1 MPKKNTQ
8 KITKKSTKKVTQKK
22 ADDKIDTEISNYI
35 NSYTSKNP
43 KQNMILNKS
52 VSNNPASKQ
61 TRENINPT
69 NKDTVF
75 SDENAVEPIVND
87 VTDTMALIQDKNGT
101 IYMGIHN
108 FYNCF
113 CYFISAV
120 QRLHSSASLRDELK
134 KDLFSKER
142 LSDSIETHQ
151 ISEKIMSII
160 RNYNKIYDLFEDK
173 PISPGVQ
180 ELKAMTG
187 GDKEIHDKIG
197 QIYNAMFD
205 YKNVIDELFHEN
217 LKHGGDPQGILLYL
231 FFPIIFHYTD
241 EYTFLNILKELNF
254 STIHFGNTIYDSNV
268 FQVIKDGRENYNKKL
283 QEWYSDILKYI
294 EKNKN
299 EINEEMFENQFCVTT
314 LCIYFASVYKR
325 DYSSNAGHAVTLV
338 YGNDN
343 EFYIIDDHKNI
354 KQMDEYLKL
363 KYSNIYELEFKDLT
377 KEIIEKMA
385 KWKPYSVDNRIY
397 RTVLRPKTEH
407 AMNNNTSNYGMSGGK
422 KYNEFGVIDYSP
434 NFKTK
439 PTMYDVYKW
448 MSVKYKSL
456 FNLYYAIL
464 IVLIITLLIYG
475 IKYLRSSS
483 ELSKTN
489 KEIIAKK
496 KRLKHLRNNNNMAN
510 VTLDSIESKSKEMAE
525 NFTSYLGSNK
535 QYIFN

>member
-22 ADDKIDTEISNYI
+22 AEDKVEAEINNYI
-35 NSYTSKNP
+35 DSYTSKN
-43 KQNMILNKS
+43 ILNRNTP
-52 VSNNPASKQ
+52 SNELSLNNDVDILNGGV
-61 TRENINPT
+61 T
-69 NKDTVF
+69 DTM
-75 SDENAVEPIVND
+75 VND

-142 LSDSIETHQ
+142 LSDSIETHK
-151 ISEKIMSII
+151 ISEQIMSIV
-160 RNYNKIYDLFEDK
+160 RDYNKIHEIFEDK
-173 PISPGVQ
+173 PISPGIQ
-180 ELKAMTG
+180 QLKALTG
-187 GDKEIHDKIG
+187 GDKEIHDKIS
-197 QIYNAMFD
+197 QIYNSMFK

-241 EYTFLNILKELNF
+241 EYTFLNVLKELNF

-294 EKNKN
+294 DNNKN
-299 EINEEMFENQFCVTT
+299 ELNEEMFDNQFCITT

-338 YGNDN
+338 YGSDN

-354 KQMDEYLKL
+354 KQMDEYIKL

-377 KEIIEKMA
+377 KEVIEKMA
-385 KWKPYSVDNRIY
+385 KWKPYTVDNRIY

-407 AMNNNTSNYGMSGGK
+407 AIGNHSMSGGK
-422 KYNEFGVIDYSP
+422 KNEFGVVDYSA

-439 PTMYDVYKW
+439 PTIYDVYKW

-456 FNLYYAIL
+456 FNLYYAIF
-464 IVLIITLLIYG
+464 IVLIITMILYI
-475 IKYLRSSS
+475 IRYLRSNS

-489 KEIIAKK
+489 KEIETKI
-496 KRLKHLRNNNNMAN
+496 KRLKHLQKKNDMTNLSLN
-510 VTLDSIESKSKEMAE
+510 SIESKSKEMVE
-525 NFTSYLGSNK
+525 NFTTYLGSNK
-535 QYIFN
+535 QYII

>member
-1 MPKKNTQ
+1 MPKKNTK
-8 KITKKSTKKVTQKK
+8 KIAKKSTKKVIQKK
-22 ADDKIDTEISNYI
+22 AEDKIEDKIDDEIDNYI
-35 NSYTSKNP
+35 NSYTSKNTL
-43 KQNMILNKS
+43 KRNTSSDESFLNNEVDILNGGCG
-52 VSNNPASKQ
+52 
-61 TRENINPT
+61 
-69 NKDTVF
+69 
-75 SDENAVEPIVND
+75 DEPKIND
-87 VTDTMALIQDKNGT
+87 VTDTMALVQDKNGT

-134 KDLFSKER
+134 KDLFSKDR

-151 ISEKIMSII
+151 ISEKIMSIV
-160 RNYNKIYDLFEDK
+160 RNYNKIYDVFKDK

-180 ELKAMTG
+180 QLKAMMG
-187 GDKEIHDKIG
+187 GGTEIRDKIS
-197 QIYNAMFD
+197 QIYSSMFE

-254 STIHFGNTIYDSNV
+254 STIHFGNTNYDNDV
-268 FQVIKDGRENYNKKL
+268 FKVIKDDRENYNKKL
-283 QEWYSDILKYI
+283 HDWYRDILAYI
-294 EKNKN
+294 QEKKN
-299 EINEEMFENQFCVTT
+299 EFNEEMFDNQFCVTT
-314 LCIYFASVYKR
+314 MCIYFASVYKR

-363 KYSNIYELEFKDLT
+363 KCSNIYELEFKDLT
-377 KEIIEKMA
+377 KEVIEKMA
-385 KWKPYSVDNRIY
+385 KWKPYTVDNRIY
-397 RTVLRPKTEH
+397 RTVLRPTKEH
-407 AMNNNTSNYGMSGGK
+407 TKNNYGMSGGK
-422 KYNEFGVIDYSP
+422 KYNEFGVIDYSK

-448 MSVKYKSL
+448 MSVKYKPL

-464 IVLIITLLIYG
+464 IVLIITLLLYG
-475 IKYLRSSS
+475 IRYLRLSS

-489 KEIIAKK
+489 KEIEAKK
-496 KRLKHLRNNNNMAN
+496 KRLKHLQKKHELTNLSLN
-510 VTLDSIESKSKEMAE
+510 SIDSKSKKMAE
-525 NFTSYLGSNK
+525 NFATYLGSNK
-535 QYIFN
+535 QYII

>member
-22 ADDKIDTEISNYI
+22 AENKIDDEISNYI
-35 NSYTSKNP
+35 NSYTSKNTYNP

-52 VSNNPASKQ
+52 VPNNPPLM
-61 TRENINPT
+61 INLPD
-69 NKDTVF
+69 NNDTVF
-75 SDENAVEPIVND
+75 SDDNSIEPIAND

-142 LSDSIETHQ
+142 LSDSIETHE

-160 RNYNKIYDLFEDK
+160 RNYNKIHEIFGDK

-180 ELKAMTG
+180 ELKVMTG
-187 GDKEIHDKIG
+187 GDKEIHDKIS
-197 QIYNAMFD
+197 QIYDSMFE
-205 YKNVIDELFHEN
+205 YKKVIDELFHEN

-231 FFPIIFHYTD
+231 FLPIIFHYTD

-254 STIHFGNTIYDSNV
+254 STIHFGNTIYDPNV

-294 EKNKN
+294 DKNKN
-299 EINEEMFENQFCVTT
+299 EINEEMFENQFCATT

-354 KQMDEYLKL
+354 KQMDEYIKL

-385 KWKPYSVDNRIY
+385 KWKPYTVDNRIY

-407 AMNNNTSNYGMSGGK
+407 AMGNHIKENYGMNGGK
-422 KYNEFGVIDYSP
+422 KNNGFDVIDYSV

-448 MSVKYKSL
+448 MSVKYKSW

-464 IVLIITLLIYG
+464 IVLIITLLLYVIR
-475 IKYLRSSS
+475 YLRSKFK
-483 ELSKTN
+483 LSKTN
-489 KEIIAKK
+489 KEIETKK
-496 KRLKHLRNNNNMAN
+496 KRLKHLQKKNDMTNLSLN
-510 VTLDSIESKSKEMAE
+510 SIESKSKEMAE

-535 QYIFN
+535 QYII

>member
-1 MPKKNTQ
+1 MPKKNTK

-22 ADDKIDTEISNYI
+22 AEDKIDTEINEYI
-35 NSYTSKNP
+35 NSYTSKNTLNRNTSSNEP
-43 KQNMILNKS
+43 FLDNEVDILNGG
-52 VSNNPASKQ
+52 A
-61 TRENINPT
+61 T
-69 NKDTVF
+69 D
-75 SDENAVEPIVND
+75 PILND

-113 CYFISAV
+113 CYFISAI

-142 LSDSIETHQ
+142 LSDSIETHK
-151 ISEKIMSII
+151 ISEQIMSII
-160 RNYNKIYDLFEDK
+160 RNYNKIYDIFENK

-180 ELKAMTG
+180 QLQAITG
-187 GDKEIHDKIG
+187 GDKEIHDKIS
-197 QIYNAMFD
+197 QIYNSMFE

-254 STIHFGNTIYDSNV
+254 STIHFSNTNYDQNV

-283 QEWYSDILKYI
+283 QEWYGDILKYI

-299 EINEEMFENQFCVTT
+299 EFNEEMFDNQFCVTT

-377 KEIIEKMA
+377 KEVIEKMA
-385 KWKPYSVDNRIY
+385 KWKPYTVDNRIY

-407 AMNNNTSNYGMSGGK
+407 AMGNNSMSGGK
-422 KYNEFGVIDYSP
+422 KNNEFGAIDYST

-439 PTMYDVYKW
+439 PTIYDVYKW
-448 MSVKYKSL
+448 MSVKYKPL
-456 FNLYYAIL
+456 FNLYYAIF
-464 IVLIITLLIYG
+464 IVLIITLLLYG
-475 IKYLRSSS
+475 IRYLSSS
-483 ELSKTN
+483 FKLSKTK
-489 KEIIAKK
+489 KEIETKK
-496 KRLKHLRNNNNMAN
+496 KRLKHLQKNNNMTN
-510 VTLDSIESKSKEMAE
+510 LSLNSIESKSNEMAE
-525 NFTSYLGSNK
+525 NFTTYLGPSK
-535 QYIFN
+535 RYIV